1 MLSET
6 NNLIEQDCVIET
18 NGPEELKDLPDSTIT
33 NRGNYKKSEVYMN
46 TTKGKL
52 NAITIYQTISE
63 RIYIQIIKYRDNKIF
78 RQYYHT
84 YHVSVSTIGVED
96 TNPYAYITSN

>member
-6 NNLIEQDCVIET
+6 NNLIEQDYIIET

-33 NRGNYKKSEVYMN
+33 HIGNYKKSEVYMN

-52 NAITIYQTISE
+52 NVITIY
-63 RIYIQIIKYRDNKIF
+63 
-78 RQYYHT
+78 
-84 YHVSVSTIGVED
+84 
-96 TNPYAYITSN
+96 